1 MKNIIKKSLL
11 KYKKVKTPGTGFEPA
26 YDNNIK
32 AFRLILKTF

>member
-26 YDNNIK
+26 LSK
-32 AFRLILKTF
+32 G